1 MIFLQRMQIRESN
14 FFFFFFFLGW
24 GVGGGGRG
32 LGVGGWTD
40 EQAQA
45 FKCDLGLQ
53 PRLEKCFEL
62 LLEDSN
68 FAKLF

>member
-1 MIFLQRMQIRESN
+1 M
-14 FFFFFFFLGW
+14 G
-24 GVGGGGRG
+24 GGGGGGRG